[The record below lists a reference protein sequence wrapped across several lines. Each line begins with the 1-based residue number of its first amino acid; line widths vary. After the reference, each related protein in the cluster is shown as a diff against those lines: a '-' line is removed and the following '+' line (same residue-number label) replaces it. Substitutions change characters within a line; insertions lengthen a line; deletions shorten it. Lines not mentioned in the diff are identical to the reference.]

1 MASYNRC
8 ALVAALLVTLQLLL
22 CRFDRNCHRDAILI
36 AVTNS
41 VTSVFSATLVFSIL
55 GFMAHLTHQEVGAVV
70 APGTGLAFIVYPE
83 VLLKSS

>member
-1 MASYNRC
+1 M
-8 ALVAALLVTLQLLL
+8 
-22 CRFDRNCHRDAILI
+22 
-36 AVTNS
+36 
-41 VTSVFSATLVFSIL
+41 FSATVVFSIL